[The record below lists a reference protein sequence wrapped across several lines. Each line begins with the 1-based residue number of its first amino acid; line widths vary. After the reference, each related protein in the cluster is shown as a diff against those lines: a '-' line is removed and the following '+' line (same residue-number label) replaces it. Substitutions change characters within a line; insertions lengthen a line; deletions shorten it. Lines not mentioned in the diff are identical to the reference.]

1 MPIAVALG
9 GLFALIL
16 VAGWCFRQR
25 QQVMLLQRQLR
36 EYRDLFTQAFT
47 QNADPMCISRL
58 DGTLVAVNPVF
69 IELSGY
75 TEEELLGATTL
86 SLHLWQRVEDRAA
99 LFELLEQQDALSSH
113 PMEFRRKSGAVM
125 PSLLSVSRIVYGDK
139 PCLLSHIRDLTPLKA
154 LEARQRQLER
164 QLLSARNLEAMG
176 TLVAGIAR
184 RFNNRLAAIIG
195 YAELA
200 LDDIDAQGQTA
211 NDLERI
217 LGQSRTAQQLVDQL
231 LAFGQGRQYR
241 KEPID
246 LLTVLDGLRS
256 ELLMLAGDS
265 YQVESRSE
273 GRAALVLAD
282 VASLHLA
289 LLNICRNALEA
300 MPLGGKVVLGLQSPS
315 GSGASFGDIDAG
327 LPAGEFVHFFV
338 KDQGCGI
345 DPVNLD
351 RIFHPFFSTKPSVQG
366 TGMGLS
372 VTHGIIRDHGGHI
385 RVNSCKGLGT
395 TVHLFLPL
403 ISGEQH
409 APTA

>member
-1 MPIAVALG
+1 MPTAVALTS
-9 GLFALIL
+9 LFVLL
-16 VAGWCFRQR
+16 VLAGWCLWQR
-25 QQVMLLQRQLR
+25 QQLLLLQRQLR
-36 EYRDLFTQAFT
+36 EYRDLFTQAFE

-69 IELSGY
+69 VERSGY
-75 TEEELLGATTL
+75 AKEELLGATTV
-86 SLHLWQRVEDRAA
+86 SLHLWHRAEDRAA
-99 LFELLEQQDALSSH
+99 LFELLEEQGRLSSR
-113 PMEFRRKSGAVM
+113 PVEFRCKSGTVI
-125 PSLLSVSRIVYGDK
+125 PSLLSVSRIAYGAE

-154 LEARQRQLER
+154 LEARQRELER

-200 LDDIDAQGQTA
+200 LDDVDAQGQTA
-211 NDLERI
+211 NDLDRI
-217 LGQSRTAQQLVDQL
+217 LDQSHAAQQLLDQL

-241 KEPID
+241 KEPVD
-246 LLTVLDGLRS
+246 LLELLAALHE
-256 ELLMLAGDS
+256 ELLMMAGDS
-265 YQVESRSE
+265 CQVERRSE
-273 GRAALVLAD
+273 GQAALVLAD
-282 VASLHLA
+282 IASLHLA

-300 MPLGGKVVLGLQSPS
+300 MPQGGKVVLGLQSPS
-315 GSGASFGDIDAG
+315 GSGASCSDIGAG
-327 LPAGEFVHFFV
+327 LPAGEFVHLFV
-338 KDQGCGI
+338 KDHGGGI
-345 DPVNLD
+345 DPANLD
-351 RIFHPFFSTKPSVQG
+351 RIFHPFFSTKPSAQG

-385 RVNSCKGLGT
+385 RVDSCKGLGT

-409 APTA
+409 APAV

>member
-1 MPIAVALG
+1 MSIIIILG
-9 GLFALIL
+9 GFLLLGAL
-16 VAGWCFRQR
+16 AGWCCWQWMRLLQ
-25 QQVMLLQRQLR
+25 LQRQLR
-36 EYRDLFTQAFT
+36 EYRDLFTQAFE

-58 DGTLVAVNPVF
+58 DGTLVAVNPAFV
-69 IELSGY
+69 ERSGFAK
-75 TEEELLGATTL
+75 EELLGATTL
-86 SLHLWQRVEDRAA
+86 SLQLWHRVEDRAA
-99 LFELLEQQDALSSH
+99 LFESLAQQGSLSSR
-113 PMEFRRKSGAVM
+113 PVDFRCKSGTVM
-125 PSLLSVSRIVYGDK
+125 PSLLSVSRIAYRAE
-139 PCLLSHIRDLTPLKA
+139 PCLLSHIRDLTPLKT
-154 LEARQRQLER
+154 LEARQLQLER

-200 LDDIDAQGQTA
+200 LDDIDAHAQTA
-211 NDLERI
+211 VDLERI
-217 LGQSRTAQQLVDQL
+217 LDQSRAAQLLIDQL

-241 KEPID
+241 KEPVD
-246 LLTVLDGLRS
+246 LVVVLDGLRT

-273 GRAALVLAD
+273 GQGARVLAD

-289 LLNICRNALEA
+289 LFNICRNALEA

-327 LPAGEFVHFFV
+327 LPAGEFVHLFV
-338 KDQGCGI
+338 KDQGGGI
-345 DPVNLD
+345 DPAHLD
-351 RIFHPFFSTKPSVQG
+351 RIFHPFFSTKPSAQG

-372 VTHGIIRDHGGHI
+372 VTHGIIRDHGGVI

-409 APTA
+409 AAAA